1 MVVFNMAANIKKG
14 DKVRFLNMEGGGI
27 VARVEGRTV
36 YVEDEDGF
44 EMPCM
49 ENEVVLIE
57 ASAQQKKEAEQRRI
71 EQKKEEVE
79 EIVADPVDE
88 YKFSESAADD
98 HSPRFFL
105 AFLKSDKGNSGYLDL
120 YAVNDSNSFAFFT
133 LTEQVGETDEVRM
146 LHFGAIE
153 PNTKLMLDKYNP
165 QRIDN
170 QSWQCQILLFKKSRT
185 FAAYPPVSTVVK
197 VKATKFFKEN
207 TFVPTDFFDERA
219 VLYSIIEDE
228 LQSKIEQ
235 LTATDLHK
243 IVRQK
248 ERQDQKQQ
256 SKPNNKPG
264 DIIEV
269 DLHID
274 AILDSTA
281 GLSNTEMLQVQLARF
296 KHVMDENANKKG
308 QRIVFIHGVGNG
320 TLKTEV
326 RKSLDRQYRKCN
338 YQDAS
343 FKEYGYGATMVVIG

>member
-1 MVVFNMAANIKKG
+1 MAANVKKG
-14 DKVRFLNMEGGGI
+14 DKVRFLNMQGGGI

-44 EMPCM
+44 EMPCQ

-57 ASAQQKKEAEQRRI
+57 AGAQQKKEAEERRI
-71 EQKKEEVE
+71 EEKRGEVP
-79 EIVADPVDE
+79 EIIVDSSDE
-88 YKFSESAADD
+88 YKFSESASDE

-105 AFLKSDKGNSGYLDL
+105 AFIKSDKGNSGYLDL
-120 YAVNDSNSFAFFT
+120 YAVNDSNSYAFFT
-133 LTEQVGETDEVRM
+133 LTEQVGETNDVRM
-146 LHFGAIE
+146 LHYGTIE

-170 QSWQCQILLFKKSRT
+170 QTWQCQLVLFKKSRT
-185 FAAYPPVSTVVK
+185 FAAYPPVSTSVK
-197 VKATKFFKEN
+197 VKATKFFRDN

-219 VLYSIIEDE
+219 VLYPIIEDE

-235 LTATDLHK
+235 LTLSDLHK
-243 IVRQK
+243 IVKQK
-248 ERQDQKQQ
+248 ERQYQKQQ
-256 SKPNNKPG
+256 SKPNSKPG

-269 DLHID
+269 DLHIE

-281 GLSNTEMLQVQLARF
+281 NISNGELLQIQIARF
-296 KHVMDENANKKG
+296 KHVMEENINKKG

-320 TLKTEV
+320 VLKTEV
-326 RKSLDRQYRKCN
+326 RKTLERQYRKCN